1 VPESIQAI
9 KTELTSTKP
18 SILFVLGLEISS
30 PKLSPKLSSKI
41 SDFIQDKLSGSFKI
55 GAVTLNARPELRMK
69 PWYRDQPSEDFD
81 DLIKI
86 SKEYSA
92 QYSVLDAILL
102 AAEDFEENEKGKRIM
117 VVVLDSFSG
126 KGFGVEQDL
135 SILSEKEIYL
145 YVLAREG
152 SLAGHRILRA
162 FDSIG
167 ASVTEF
173 VPETFDK
180 VLSTLYK
187 LIKDP

>member
-1 VPESIQAI
+1 MPESIQAI